1 MQLRLSIAAATLLV
15 AMNTQAQD
23 YVSVQYLQYDE
34 NENRTSVSAPSI
46 MINKDLGTDYT
57 LNVSLVADSVSGASQ
72 TYHDTSSGASA
83 YSRGTSVNT
92 SNIEYGNIDYEE
104 TRVAATVS
112 LTTRL
117 DNRDELT
124 FGLAR
129 SNEEDFYSTEA
140 SAEYMHW
147 LGDSKNKS
155 VTFALSYQAN
165 EILDR
170 CPEGSPSTCD
180 AGSGASQAQDA
191 NAINAQV
198 SYFQNI
204 DAQSYAKA
212 TLFASNDDGFLT
224 NPYFNVVR
232 NYNGVTADI
241 VQEKRPDTRTA
252 YGAAFKYANALN
264 DSLSLHLGYRF
275 YHDDW
280 DINSHTVDSDLYIQA
295 SSNWIFKLGL
305 RAYTQSQASF
315 YSERKDFFT
324 NETYATS
331 DERLSNFTAITYKS
345 SVDYKISQDL
355 TFNLGANFYDQSTGL
370 SATYFVTGF
379 TYNF

>member
-1 MQLRLSIAAATLLV
+1 MQLRLSITAATLLM
-15 AMNTQAQD
+15 AINAQAED

-57 LNVSLVADSVSGASQ
+57 LNVSMVADSVSGASQ

-83 YSRGTSVNT
+83 YSRGTGVNAD
-92 SNIEYGNIDYEE
+92 NIKYGNINYEE
-104 TRVAATVS
+104 TRIAGTAS

-124 FGLAR
+124 VGIAR
-129 SNEEDFYSTEA
+129 SNEEDYYSSEV

-147 LGDSKNKS
+147 LDDSKNKS
-155 VTFALSYQAN
+155 VTFALAYQAN

-170 CPEGSPSTCD
+170 CPAGSPSTCD
-180 AGSGASQAQDA
+180 ASSGASQARDS
-191 NAINAQV
+191 NAMSAQV

-204 DAQSYAKA
+204 NADSYAKA
-212 TLFASNDDGFLT
+212 TIFASNDDGFLT
-224 NPYFNVVR
+224 NPYLNVVR
-232 NYNGVTADI
+232 NYNGITADV
-241 VQEKRPDTRTA
+241 VQENRPDQRTA
-252 YGAAFKYANALN
+252 YGVAFKYANN
-264 DSLSLHLGYRF
+264 LSELFNLHLGYRF

-280 DINSHTVDSDLYIQA
+280 DINSHTIDSDLYIQA
-295 SSNWIFKLGL
+295 NSKWLFKLGL
-305 RAYTQSQASF
+305 RAYTQGKADF
-315 YSERKDFFT
+315 YSDRTDHFT

-331 DERLSNFTAITYKS
+331 DERLSDFTAITYKS
-345 SVDYKISQDL
+345 SVEYKVSKDL